1 MLNQFLNEKID
12 VLDMLSILSFYI
24 GLKNLDENITQND
37 LQELV
42 NKAIE
47 DIHTHLK
54 EQDKRLERIEVLLN
68 DKNKGTSWPYF
79 RWIMWS

>member
-1 MLNQFLNEKID
+1 MLNPFLNEKVD

-42 NKAIE
+42 NNAIK
-47 DIHTHLK
+47 DIHTHLE
-54 EQDKRLERIEVLLN
+54 EQDKKIDRILEVIN
-68 DKNKGTSWPYF
+68 YDKNKITS
-79 RWIMWS
+79 

>member
-24 GLKNLDENITQND
+24 GIKNLDENINQND
-37 LQELV
+37 LQEAL

-47 DIHTHLK
+47 DIHSHLK

-68 DKNKGTSWPYF
+68 DQNKES
-79 RWIMWS
+79 S